1 MTAHS
6 QTPRMPFSH
15 FTAAPDGLIAAVML
29 AFLATAGLFYVNIMA
44 AIVDGLVSGL
54 GLSDE
59 QAGQIGSA
67 NIYGA
72 AIGALAAVFLVKRW
86 PWRRMAWICLV
97 ILIAV
102 DIASIWIAGFE
113 VLLPVRLAHGVV
125 GGVLTGTAFAV
136 IARTANPDRTFGML
150 LFVQFGLG
158 GLAVMVLPPLAPVFG
173 TQALF
178 IALALF
184 SAATLVMLPFLAE
197 YPPRETAKHAN
208 SRIDWPPLAL
218 TYVAIFLFQAANM
231 GLLAY
236 IIRLGIDYGL
246 DRSYVST
253 ALGLATWVALAGP
266 LLVMVCGLRFGRFWL
281 LGVSMLLTFAGT
293 ALFHFSGHPA
303 AYMIANC
310 GTGITWGF
318 VIAYL
323 FGMTAEFDAA
333 GRASAFA
340 GFISKMGLASGPMIA
355 GTILGG
361 GAGFGMLV
369 NIAILGLFLSLVFM
383 LWPAR
388 CLDEARG
395 QARGQD
401 LETGS
406 TDRA

>member
-1 MTAHS
+1 MSAEPEALSAQRTL
-6 QTPRMPFSH
+6 PR
-15 FTAAPDGLIAAVML
+15 AAPDGLVAAAML

-44 AIVDGLVSGL
+44 AIVDGLVGGL

-59 QAGQIGSA
+59 RAGQIGSA

-72 AIGALAAVFLVKRW
+72 ALGALAAVGLVRRW
-86 PWRRMAWICLV
+86 PWRRMAYACLV
-97 ILIAV
+97 TLIAV
-102 DIASIWIAGFE
+102 DVGSIWIDRFE
-113 VLLPVRLAHGVV
+113 LLLPVRLAHGVV

-158 GLAVMVLPPLAPVFG
+158 GLAVMVLPPLAPVYG

-178 IALALF
+178 LALALF
-184 SAATLVMLPFLAE
+184 SVVTLIMLPFLAD
-197 YPPRETAKHAN
+197 YPPRERA
-208 SRIDWPPLAL
+208 SDQSGRIEWLPLAL
-218 TYVAIFLFQAANM
+218 TYAAVFLFQAANM

-236 IIRLGIDYGL
+236 VIRLGIDYGL

-253 ALGLATWVALAGP
+253 ALGLATWVALIGP

-281 LGVSMLLTFAGT
+281 LGASMLLTFAGT
-293 ALFHFSGHPA
+293 ALFHMSGDPV
-303 AYMIANC
+303 AYMVANC

-323 FGMTAEFDAA
+323 FGMSAEFDAA

-340 GFISKMGLASGPMIA
+340 GFVSKMGLASGPMIA
-355 GTILGG
+355 GAILGA
-361 GAGFGMLV
+361 GAGFGVLI
-369 NIAILGLFLSLVFM
+369 NAAILGLALSLVLM

-388 CLDEARG
+388 VLDRQRSHLLDNITER
-395 QARGQD
+395 QTR
-401 LETGS
+401 
-406 TDRA
+406 R

>member
-1 MTAHS
+1 MTD
-6 QTPRMPFSH
+6 QSH
-15 FTAAPDGLIAAVML
+15 TLPVSRKLPVAAPDGLVAAVML

-44 AIVDGLVSGL
+44 AIVDGLVAGL

-59 QAGQIGSA
+59 QAGQVGSA

-72 AIGALAAVFLVKRW
+72 ALGALAAVFLVKRW
-86 PWRRMAWICLV
+86 PWRRMAWTCLV

-102 DIASIWIAGFE
+102 DIASIWISSFE
-113 VLLPVRLAHGVV
+113 VLLPVRLAHGIV

-136 IARTANPDRTFGML
+136 IARTAKPDRTFGML

-184 SAATLVMLPFLAE
+184 SIATLLMLPFLAD
-197 YPPRETAKHAN
+197 YPPRQTDQQVAG
-208 SRIDWPPLAL
+208 RIDWPPLAL

-236 IIRLGIDYGL
+236 IIRLGISYGL

-266 LLVMVCGLRFGRFWL
+266 FLVMVCGLRFGRFWL
-281 LGVSMLLTFAGT
+281 LGASMLLTFAGT
-293 ALFHFSGHPA
+293 ALFHFSGDPA

-340 GFISKMGLASGPMIA
+340 GFVSKMGLASGPMIA
-355 GTILGG
+355 GAILGG
-361 GAGFGMLV
+361 DAGFGVLV
-369 NIAILGLFLSLVFM
+369 NVAIVGLAISLLFM

-388 CLDEARG
+388 RLD
-395 QARGQD
+395 QARRSTA
-401 LETGS
+401 ETGS
-406 TDRA
+406 TDAV

>member
-1 MTAHS
+1 MTD
-6 QTPRMPFSH
+6 RSH
-15 FTAAPDGLIAAVML
+15 TLPVSRKLPVAAPDGLVAAVML

-44 AIVDGLVSGL
+44 AIVDGLVAGL

-59 QAGQIGSA
+59 QAGQVGSA

-72 AIGALAAVFLVKRW
+72 ALGALAAVFLVKRW
-86 PWRRMAWICLV
+86 PWRRMAWTCLV

-102 DIASIWIAGFE
+102 DIASIWISSFE
-113 VLLPVRLAHGVV
+113 LLLPVRLAHGIV

-136 IARTANPDRTFGML
+136 IARTAKPDRTFGML

-158 GLAVMVLPPLAPVFG
+158 GLAVMVLPPLAPAFG

-184 SAATLVMLPFLAE
+184 SIATLLMLPFLAG
-197 YPPRETAKHAN
+197 YPPRQTDKQAAG
-208 SRIDWPPLAL
+208 RIDWPPLAL

-236 IIRLGIDYGL
+236 IIRLGISYGL

-266 LLVMVCGLRFGRFWL
+266 FLVMVCGLRFGRFWL
-281 LGVSMLLTFAGT
+281 LGASMLLTFAGT
-293 ALFHFSGHPA
+293 ALFHFSGDPA

-340 GFISKMGLASGPMIA
+340 GFVSKMGLASGPMIA
-355 GTILGG
+355 GAILGG
-361 GAGFGMLV
+361 DAGFGVLV
-369 NIAILGLFLSLVFM
+369 NVAIVGLAISLLFM

-388 CLDEARG
+388 RLD
-395 QARGQD
+395 QARRSAA
-401 LETGS
+401 ETGS
-406 TDRA
+406 TDAV

>member
-1 MTAHS
+1 MTDQS
-6 QTPRMPFSH
+6 RTLPVSRKLPV
-15 FTAAPDGLIAAVML
+15 AAPDGLVAAVML

-44 AIVDGLVSGL
+44 AIVDGLVAGL

-59 QAGQIGSA
+59 QAGQVGSA

-72 AIGALAAVFLVKRW
+72 ALGALAAVFLVKRW
-86 PWRRMAWICLV
+86 PWRRMAWTCLV

-102 DIASIWIAGFE
+102 DIASIWISSFE
-113 VLLPVRLAHGVV
+113 VLLPVRLAHGIV

-136 IARTANPDRTFGML
+136 IARTAKPDRTFGML

-184 SAATLVMLPFLAE
+184 SIATLLMLPFLAD
-197 YPPRETAKHAN
+197 YPPRQTDQQVAG
-208 SRIDWPPLAL
+208 RIDWPPLAL

-236 IIRLGIDYGL
+236 IIRLGISYGL

-266 LLVMVCGLRFGRFWL
+266 FLVMVCGLRFGRFWL
-281 LGVSMLLTFAGT
+281 LGASMLLTFAGT
-293 ALFHFSGHPA
+293 ALFHFSGDPA

-340 GFISKMGLASGPMIA
+340 GFVSKMGLASGPMIA
-355 GTILGG
+355 GAILGG
-361 GAGFGMLV
+361 DAGFGVLV
-369 NIAILGLFLSLVFM
+369 NVAIVGLAISLLFM

-388 CLDEARG
+388 RLD
-395 QARGQD
+395 QARRSTA
-401 LETGS
+401 ETGS
-406 TDRA
+406 TDAV

>member
-1 MTAHS
+1 MTD
-6 QTPRMPFSH
+6 QSH
-15 FTAAPDGLIAAVML
+15 TSPVSRKLPVAAPDGLVAAVML

-44 AIVDGLVSGL
+44 AIVDGLVAGL

-59 QAGQIGSA
+59 QAGQVGSA

-72 AIGALAAVFLVKRW
+72 ALGALAAVFLVKRW

-102 DIASIWIAGFE
+102 DIASIWISSFE
-113 VLLPVRLAHGVV
+113 VILPVRLAHGVV

-136 IARTANPDRTFGML
+136 IARTAKPDRTFGML

-184 SAATLVMLPFLAE
+184 SIATLLMLPFLAE
-197 YPPRETAKHAN
+197 YPPRQADKQAAG
-208 SRIDWPPLAL
+208 RIDWPPLVL

-236 IIRLGIDYGL
+236 IIRLGISYGL

-266 LLVMVCGLRFGRFWL
+266 FLVMVCGLRFGRFWL
-281 LGVSMLLTFAGT
+281 LGASMLLTFAGT
-293 ALFHFSGHPA
+293 ALFHASGDPA

-340 GFISKMGLASGPMIA
+340 GFVSKMGLASGPMIA
-355 GTILGG
+355 GAILGG
-361 GAGFGMLV
+361 EAGFGMLI
-369 NIAILGLFLSLVFM
+369 NIAILGLAISLLFM

-388 CLDEARG
+388 RLDRARQG
-395 QARGQD
+395 VA
-401 LETGS
+401 ETGA
-406 TDRA
+406 TDAT

>member
-1 MTAHS
+1 
-6 QTPRMPFSH
+6 
-15 FTAAPDGLIAAVML
+15 
-29 AFLATAGLFYVNIMA
+29 
-44 AIVDGLVSGL
+44 
-54 GLSDE
+54 
-59 QAGQIGSA
+59 
-67 NIYGA
+67 
-72 AIGALAAVFLVKRW
+72 
-86 PWRRMAWICLV
+86 
-97 ILIAV
+97 
-102 DIASIWIAGFE
+102 
-113 VLLPVRLAHGVV
+113 
-125 GGVLTGTAFAV
+125 
-136 IARTANPDRTFGML
+136 ML

-197 YPPRETAKHAN
+197 YPPREIDKQAN

-281 LGVSMLLTFAGT
+281 LGASMLLTFAGT
-293 ALFHFSGHPA
+293 ALFHFSAHPA

-388 CLDEARG
+388 RLDEARG